1 MTDSKPVV
9 LYGTRFCSYCIAAR
23 KLLEAEKIPFEDV
36 GVDGDLAMRREIM
49 ARSGRHT
56 VPQIWIGDYHVGGYM
71 DLKSLAGSGELQNI
85 LVAALDN
92 APGDTI

>member
-23 KLLEAEKIPFEDV
+23 KLLEAENIPFDDI
-36 GVDGDLAMRREIM
+36 GLDGELALRREIM

-71 DLKSLAGSGELQNI
+71 DLKLLAGSGELQTI
-85 LVAALDN
+85 LAAALDN
-92 APGDTI
+92 VSGSTI